1 MTPSKLNE
9 LILHEYGSKRAFMR
23 AMRNAKYDISYR
35 SIVSYCM
42 TGQQTQM
49 TIARAKQIS
58 EVLKMPLHKFVTTIT
73 GEGDE

>member
-1 MTPSKLNE
+1 MNASKLNT

-23 AMRNAKYDISYR
+23 AMRNAKHDISYR

-42 TGQQTQM
+42 TGQQMQM

-58 EVLKMPLHKFVTTIT
+58 EVLHMPLHTFVKTIT

>member
-1 MTPSKLNE
+1 MQPSKLNE

-23 AMRNAKYDISYR
+23 AMRHAKYDISYR
-35 SIVSYCM
+35 SIVSYCI
-42 TGQQTQM
+42 TGQHMQM

-58 EVLKMPLHKFVTTIT
+58 DVLNMPLHKFVNTII

>member
-1 MTPSKLNE
+1 MSASKLNT
-9 LILHEYGSKRAFMR
+9 LILHEFGSKRAFMR
-23 AMRNAKYDISYR
+23 AMSKAKYDISYR
-35 SIVSYCM
+35 SIVSYCI

-58 EVLKMPLHKFVTTIT
+58 EVLKMPLFEFVNTIT